1 MRTRSKLSILL
12 SILLCCTMLAGLLPT
27 VAFAEDSAIVS
38 SENGADTPSKNGA
51 DTPSKNGADMPSKNG
66 ADTTSKNGAGT
77 SSENGTAAPAAAPAA
92 APSAA
97 PSVAWIGETGYP
109 TLAAAVNAAES
120 GATIV
125 LGEGKF
131 TLYKKGERLANT
143 TGKDLT
149 FVGQGADKTAW
160 GIGAT
165 LPDPAYFGTEY
176 NGDYSFDGS
185 GTITF
190 RNMTL
195 QSGSADYLGF
205 IRADKT
211 VVENCVING
220 KTFYWG
226 YTSAIFR
233 NTTFFCPNGDYAVWT
248 YSSPEMTFDGCTF
261 NSSGKT
267 INVYT
272 DYGAGKCDITVN
284 FNNCTVKSEAAIKN
298 VLNINDSNMGDYKYR
313 IHISGNNSIN
323 GSVYR
328 DKVTCSR
335 WFGFGGKPG
344 NNTGRSVVTFDST
357 PVFENGEMLGH
368 ELHPEYTDGYKDN
381 AYTVTTTE
389 WVKAEGGTHYTRSVK
404 KVCDYCGYDAET
416 KETGYSVTYTD
427 GVDSAEI
434 FEDQSTVVPE
444 NAGTPAFNGTPARE
458 GYVFSGWAP
467 VIADR
472 VTENATY
479 AATWKTDAN
488 GNGKAD
494 EDEEKYTVTY
504 TDGVDN
510 EEVFADQAYGNLLSG
525 TDTPALKVTPTR
537 EGYRFGGW
545 DPEVSKTVTKNV
557 TYTAKWE
564 KLYTVTYT
572 DGAKGK
578 AFKDQ
583 VYDNLPSGTATPA
596 FDGKPTRRGYTFS
609 DWAPKVS
616 KTVTKDVTYVA
627 QWKSN
632 SGKDNVPKTGS
643 GEIAMILGS
652 VLMFSFCGAAAV
664 CVYDRKRRQR

>member
-1 MRTRSKLSILL
+1 M
-12 SILLCCTMLAGLLPT
+12 
-27 VAFAEDSAIVS
+27 
-38 SENGADTPSKNGA
+38 
-51 DTPSKNGADMPSKNG
+51 
-66 ADTTSKNGAGT
+66 
-77 SSENGTAAPAAAPAA
+77 
-92 APSAA
+92 
-97 PSVAWIGETGYP
+97 
-109 TLAAAVNAAES
+109 
-120 GATIV
+120 
-125 LGEGKF
+125 
-131 TLYKKGERLANT
+131 
-143 TGKDLT
+143 
-149 FVGQGADKTAW
+149 
-160 GIGAT
+160 
-165 LPDPAYFGTEY
+165 PDPAYFGTEY
-176 NGDYSFDGS
+176 NSDYSFDGS

-190 RNMTL
+190 RDMTL
-195 QSGSADYLGF
+195 QSSSADYLGF
-205 IRADKT
+205 ARADNT
-211 VVENCVING
+211 VVENCIING

-226 YTSAIFR
+226 YSSATFR
-233 NTTFFCPNGDYAVWT
+233 NTTFVCPKGDYAVWT
-248 YSSPEMTFDGCTF
+248 YSSPVMTFDGCTF

-272 DYGAGKCDITVN
+272 DYSAGRHDITVN
-284 FNNCTVKSEAAIKN
+284 FKDCTVKSEAAIKN

-313 IHISGNNSIN
+313 INISGNNSIN
-323 GSVYR
+323 GSVSR

-335 WFGFGGKPG
+335 WFGFGGKEAK
-344 NNTGRSVVTFDST
+344 NNTGRSVVTFNDIT
-357 PVFENGEMLGH
+357 VFENGEMRGH

-389 WVKAEGGTHYTRSVK
+389 WVKAEDGTHYTRSVK
-404 KVCDYCGYDAET
+404 KVCDYCGYNAET
-416 KETGYSVTYTD
+416 EETGYSVTYND

-434 FEDQSTVVPE
+434 FKDQNTVVPK

-467 VIADR
+467 EKAGS
-472 VTENATY
+472 VTQNATY
-479 AATWKTDAN
+479 VATWKTDAN

-545 DPEVSKTVTKNV
+545 DPEASKTVTKNV

-572 DGAKGK
+572 DGVSGK
-578 AFKDQ
+578 AFKNQ
-583 VYDNLPSGTATPA
+583 VYDNLLSGTATPA

-616 KTVTKDVTYVA
+616 NTVTKDVTYVA

-632 SGKDNVPKTGS
+632 SGKDNVPKTGDN
-643 GEIAMILGS
+643 GIVPVLGS
-652 VLMFSFCGAAAV
+652 VLLFSFCGAAA
-664 CVYDRKRRQR
+664 CVFDRKKKHM

>member
-27 VAFAEDSAIVS
+27 VAFAEDGTTVS
-38 SENGADTPSKNGA
+38 SENGADT
-51 DTPSKNGADMPSKNG
+51 TSKNG
-66 ADTTSKNGAGT
+66 ADTTPENGADMTPENGAGT

-109 TLAAAVNAAES
+109 TLEEAVNAAAS
-120 GATIV
+120 GDTIV

-131 TLYKKGERLANT
+131 TLYKKGADT
-143 TGKDLT
+143 KGKSLT

-226 YTSAIFR
+226 YSSAIFR

-284 FNNCTVKSEAAIKN
+284 FKDCTVNSEAPITIKN
-298 VLNINDSNMGDYKYR
+298 VLNINDSNMGNYKYR
-313 IHISGNNSIN
+313 IHISGNNSIK
-323 GSVYR
+323 GLVYR

-389 WVKAEGGTHYTRSVK
+389 WVKAEGGTHYTRSMK

-434 FEDQSTVVPE
+434 FEDQNTVVPE

-472 VTENATY
+472 VTQNATY
-479 AATWKTDAN
+479 VATWKTDAN

-504 TDGVDN
+504 TDGVDD
-510 EEVFADQAYGNLLSG
+510 EEVFPDQAHGKLLSG
-525 TDTPALKVTPTR
+525 TDTPAFGGTPTR
-537 EGYRFGGW
+537 KGYQFGGW
-545 DPEVSKTVTKNV
+545 DPEVSETVTKNV

-583 VYDNLPSGTATPA
+583 VYDNLLSGTATPA